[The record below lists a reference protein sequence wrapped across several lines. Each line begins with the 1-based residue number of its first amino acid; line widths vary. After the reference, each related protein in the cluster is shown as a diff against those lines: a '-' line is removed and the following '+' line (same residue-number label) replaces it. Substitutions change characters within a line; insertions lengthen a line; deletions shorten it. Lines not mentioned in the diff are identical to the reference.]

1 MKITDIEK
9 RKTLGNILKE
19 HRTKNNYTFREVFQK
34 TDIDVSTISQL
45 EDGNIMR
52 INALALISLARLY
65 KINPLIYFK
74 IVDYIDNQEVLEY
87 CKIIKREE
95 IFLTNNSIEIFD
107 MKSIFSKENYFK
119 RYIELP
125 FLTKNKVYNAFE
137 TDNFIF
143 VYNFKEK
150 ELKERDLGIFSINNV
165 IFIAYYYFKK
175 DIISL
180 KDYFTKDVQILTN
193 KDKFNILGKVITIID
208 HNFDIKEEL

>member
-1 MKITDIEK
+1 MRITDIEK